1 MLGMVLLSNIAYL
14 FCNLWLLGFSKAK
27 PAIIDGSFARIRVV
41 SLFSAF
47 AQIVVF
53 VLSFAD
59 GEVGGTCSET
69 KLLPYLFDGLYGLQ
83 IFACFIFFMEKF
95 CGYGS
100 TRVKRAAKKKD
111 SKGEEETTAAGGKTK
126 REEVDLRIEVPD
138 AQRWSELCFQ

>member
-1 MLGMVLLSNIAYL
+1 M
-14 FCNLWLLGFSKAK
+14 
-27 PAIIDGSFARIRVV
+27 
-41 SLFSAF
+41 
-47 AQIVVF
+47 VF

-59 GEVGGTCSET
+59 GEVGGTCTEK

-83 IFACFIFFMEKF
+83 ILACFIFFMEKF

-111 SKGEEETTAAGGKTK
+111 NKDGGETADAGGKTK
-126 REEVDLRIEVPD
+126 REQVDLRIEVPD

>member
-14 FCNLWLLGFSKAK
+14 FCNLWVLGFSKAK

-47 AQIVVF
+47 AQMVVF
-53 VLSFAD
+53 VLSFAK
-59 GEVGGTCSET
+59 GEVGGTCSDT
-69 KLLPYLFDGLYGLQ
+69 KSLPYLFDGLYGLQ
-83 IFACFIFFMEKF
+83 ILACFIFFMEKF

-111 SKGEEETTAAGGKTK
+111 SKDGDAGADAGGKTK